1 MFRVTTVA
9 LAAALFGSLL
19 WANEPAPFDRKVTH
33 VRIDRVTKK
42 EVGRKE
48 GIEAKPLGDP
58 AKDIE
63 MVWDLRSSNLKT
75 LPAAGDL
82 LLDDKGR
89 AWVVQTFK
97 EVPGGKEYLF
107 TCRRL
112 AQPPLPPSD

>member
-1 MFRVTTVA
+1 MFRITT
-9 LAAALFGSLL
+9 AALVAVFLGSLL
-19 WANEPAPFDRKVTH
+19 QANEPGPFDRKVTH

-58 AKDIE
+58 AKDTE
-63 MVWDLRSSNLKT
+63 MVWDLRTSDLKT

-89 AWVVQTFK
+89 AWVIQTFK

-107 TCRRL
+107 TCRKL
-112 AQPPLPPSD
+112 AQPPVPPSE